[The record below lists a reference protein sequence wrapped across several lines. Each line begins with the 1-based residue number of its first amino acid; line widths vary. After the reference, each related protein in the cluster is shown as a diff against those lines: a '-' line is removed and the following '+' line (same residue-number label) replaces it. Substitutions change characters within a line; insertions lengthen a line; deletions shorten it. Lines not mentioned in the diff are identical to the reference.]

1 MRTEGMEKYVQTTS
15 EASHITEEG
24 MKKYAQMTIEAP
36 HITAET

>member
-1 MRTEGMEKYVQTTS
+1 MEKYVQTTS